1 MDKYSEINLDEVEI
15 NSEESHLITSSEEIN
30 AGLDSP
36 PDHKRRVMWFSLAL
50 VGMIAAA
57 FAAAKVFRNSKPQG
71 WRPDFQQLFES
82 EVGDQPVQATKFI
95 TSRSLAQV
103 GAYSF
108 DMKCPADQ
116 PICNPEVVFASK
128 MEKSLEMLKKVA
140 PDIYEELDKNTL
152 TKEQQEL
159 ILKVSLLVK
168 NKEVLEEGQVVAE
181 TVKHWADSGTEVV
194 HAKVKEALLKF
205 SKEHGN
211 EQDTGAPK
219 MLFSQPGS
227 GDSSIWEALM
237 EPHLLSQIAGKE
249 EDGPNGTYPYEARQ
263 LLFQD
268 SNKESL
274 REMKNNVN
282 FGDFLGGFFGFFFPG
297 IFLIFE
303 ILHYSKVLIMRKMLR
318 VVYMWISGITGSIG
332 CLAIASC
339 PAIFLIYWF
348 SAWLLFGNN
357 PSEMK
362 GVPWDF
368 MLKKLPG
375 LNHGRLLAADPL
387 IAA

>member
-1 MDKYSEINLDEVEI
+1 MDKYSEVNLDEVGTT
-15 NSEESHLITSSEEIN
+15 SEESD
-30 AGLDSP
+30 AGLNSP
-36 PDHKRRVMWFSLAL
+36 PNQRRRVMWFSLAL
-50 VGMIAAA
+50 VGMVAAA
-57 FAAAKVFRNSKPQG
+57 LAAAKVFRNSKPQAAN
-71 WRPDFQQLFES
+71 PADFQQLFES
-82 EVGDQPVQATKFI
+82 EVGDQPVQASKFI

-128 MEKSLEMLKKVA
+128 MQKSLEMLKKVA

-181 TVKHWADSGTEVV
+181 TVKHWSDSGTEVV

-249 EDGPNGTYPYEARQ
+249 EDGVARQ
-263 LLFQD
+263 L
-268 SNKESL
+268 SNDPN
-274 REMKNNVN
+274 RVT
-282 FGDFLGGFFGFFFPG
+282 FGDVLGGFFGFMFPY

-303 ILHYSKVLIMRKMLR
+303 ILHYNNVLIMDKMLR
-318 VVYMWISGITGSIG
+318 VVYMWFSGISGSIG

-339 PAIFLIYWF
+339 PPIFLIYWF
-348 SAWLLFGNN
+348 NAWLLFGNK

-368 MLKKLPG
+368 MLKHLPG
-375 LNHGRLLAADPL
+375 LNHKDYGRLLAADPL